1 MLRAVHPHLR
11 SLKCRSGRPSFRP
24 RVERLEDRCLLS
36 SLHGND
42 DREITVMTRNVYVG
56 ADFGPVLAAPSLP
69 AAFAAAGV
77 VWGQVQASNF
87 PERAEALADEIA
99 EELPTLIGLQEVSWF
114 RSGAVFNPAPAA
126 INELDFLDLL
136 RDELAERGLSYAVVA
151 ESVVFDEELPIIE
164 GGIPTKDLRLT
175 DRDVI
180 LARTDL
186 PASQL
191 KLSNIQVGHFAARL
205 QLPLGPEVISF
216 DRGWMSVDAKV
227 RGKSVRFVNTHLEPE
242 FPAPAIQVLQ
252 GQELLAGPANTSL
265 PVIMVGDFNSR
276 ADGSGT
282 ATYGSLIAAGF
293 DDAWS
298 QTRPGDPGYTCCQDA
313 LLLNPVSQ
321 ADQRIDLVLYR
332 GDVRA
337 ASTDIVGENPADRTP
352 SGLWPSDHAG
362 VAATLELLNRPNHGS
377 RTVPLL
383 GVFSG
388 QTVAAV
394 PTAVPNTVF
403 VVTTGTGRATG
414 IGSFTM
420 TSPHYSH
427 LDTLAASGTQIITAA
442 NGDTIA
448 ANFTGQFK
456 AGADG
461 KLRGILKAT
470 IVGGTG
476 RFEGAEGGYLFTI
489 VFDPA
494 TFQSTALIV
503 GAMRF

>member
-1 MLRAVHPHLR
+1 
-11 SLKCRSGRPSFRP
+11 
-24 RVERLEDRCLLS
+24 LEDRSLLS
-36 SLHGND
+36 SFHGNG

-69 AAFAAAGV
+69 AAFAAAGT
-77 VWGQVQASNF
+77 VWGQVQATNF

-99 EELPTLIGLQEVSWF
+99 EQQPTLIGLQEVSWF
-114 RSGAVFNPAPAA
+114 RSGPVFDPAA
-126 INELDFLDLL
+126 ATSNELDFLDLL
-136 RDELAERGLSYAVVA
+136 RDELLERGLSYAVVA

-164 GGIPTKDLRLT
+164 GGIPTMDLRLT

-186 PASQL
+186 PTSQL
-191 KLSNIQVGHFAARL
+191 KLSNVQVGHFAARL
-205 QLPLGPEVISF
+205 QLPLGPETISF

-227 RGKSVRFVNTHLEPE
+227 RGKTVRFINTHLEPD

-252 GQELLAGPANTSL
+252 GQELLAGPANTNL

-282 ATYGSLIAAGF
+282 PTYANLIAAGF
-293 DDAWS
+293 DDAWT

-321 ADQRIDLVLYR
+321 ADERIDLLLYR
-332 GDVRA
+332 GDVQA

-362 VAATLELLNRPNHGS
+362 VVGTLDLHARPKQHRSNFL
-377 RTVPLL
+377 PLL
-383 GVFSG
+383 GAFSG

-394 PTAVPNTVF
+394 PTTDPNTIF
-403 VVTTGTGRATG
+403 VVTSGTGWAPG
-414 IGSFTM
+414 LGHYTM

-427 LDTLAASGTQIITAA
+427 LDTLAASGAQIITTAS
-442 NGDTIA
+442 GDTLT
-448 ANFTGQFK
+448 ANFSGQFTPT
-456 AGADG
+456 ADG
-461 KLRGILKAT
+461 KLRGVLKARIT
-470 IVGGTG
+470 GGTG
-476 RFEGAEGGYLFTI
+476 QFDDAEGSYTFTLL
-489 VFDPA
+489 FDP
-494 TFQSTALIV
+494 TTSQSRGVMV
-503 GAMRF
+503 GTIRH